1 MWSNE
6 NFILAPLEV
15 KRARKRLFFSF
26 LFIFSIF
33 FSIFFQVL
41 SFPLQEKNK
50 LLLANQITNG
60 LNRANIVDRNG
71 SLMAT
76 SIPAWSISAHPHE
89 VLEPRQSAITLHK
102 LMPEKSLEFLTKQL
116 ESNSKY
122 VEIDRVSSPR
132 RIDLI
137 LNSGVTGIHFSK
149 TQTRLYPKGN
159 LASHILGNVNRDG
172 IGLAGIEHEMDD
184 KLKSNLNSVQLTID
198 TNIQYILE
206 TEIKKQIKFFEAKSA
221 AGIVL
226 NVTNGEILAISSY
239 PTFDVNFFGEASSN
253 QKFNRATFGNYD
265 MGSTFKLINTAIAID
280 SGKVKLEEKFNT
292 TKPLK
297 FGRHR
302 IDDFRY
308 LDKPANVAEILVNSS
323 NIGSALIAERIG
335 PETQKHYFDL
345 LELTKKPD
353 LPLLEVSKPI
363 FNSKWPR
370 LTSITASYGYGIAVS
385 PIQLASA
392 ISCIFNDGKFITPKL
407 IKNKNEIIKKRV
419 FSKKTSLTMRK
430 LARAV
435 VTHPDGSGKK
445 ANAYGYLVGGKTG
458 TAEIISNSGG
468 FKKNANLSSFIGAFP
483 INAPKFLVLVLIE
496 EPKPQFQKLK
506 HNYTTGGQ
514 VAAPVVRKIIQKI
527 APILN
532 VHPIVKNLPKIEQTL
547 KLDILYDN
555 SKVKNASL

>member
-6 NFILAPLEV
+6 NFILAPLEI

-41 SFPLQEKNK
+41 SFPLQEKNR

-60 LNRANIVDRNG
+60 SNRANIVDRNG

-89 VLEPRQSAITLHK
+89 VLEPNQSAITLHK
-102 LMPEKSLEFLTKQL
+102 LMPEKSLELLKKQL
-116 ESNSKY
+116 KSNSRY
-122 VEIDRVSSPR
+122 VEIDRVSSPK

-172 IGLAGIEHEMDD
+172 IGLAGIEHKMDD
-184 KLKSNLNSVQLTID
+184 ELKSNLNSIQLTID

-221 AGIVL
+221 AGVVL

-239 PTFDVNFFGEASSN
+239 PNFDVNYFGEASSN

-308 LDKPANVAEILVNSS
+308 LDKPVNVAEILVNSS

-335 PETQKHYFDL
+335 PKTQKHYFDL
-345 LELTKKPD
+345 LELTKKPN

-363 FNSKWPR
+363 FNRKWPK

-392 ISCIFNDGKFITPKL
+392 ISCIFNDGKFINPKL
-407 IKNKNEIIKKRV
+407 IKNKNEIFEKRV

-445 ANAYGYLVGGKTG
+445 ADAYGYLVGGKTG
-458 TAEIISNSGG
+458 TAEIISNTGG

-483 INAPKFLVLVLIE
+483 INDPKFLVLVLIE

-506 HNYTTGGQ
+506 HRFTTGGQ

-532 VHPIVKNLPKIEQTL
+532 VQPIVKNLPKIEQTL
-547 KLDILYDN
+547 KLDILDDN

>member
-6 NFILAPLEV
+6 NFILAPLEI
-15 KRARKRLFFSF
+15 KKARKRLFIAF

-41 SFPLQEKNK
+41 SFPFQENNK
-50 LLLANQITNG
+50 LLLASQITSG
-60 LNRANIVDRNG
+60 LNRANIIDRNG

-76 SIPAWSISAHPHE
+76 SIPAWSISAHPNE
-89 VLEPRQSAITLHK
+89 VLEPDQSAFILHK
-102 LMPEKSLEFLTKQL
+102 LMPEKNLALLTKKL
-116 ESNSKY
+116 KSNSKY
-122 VEIDRVSSPR
+122 VEIDRVSSPK

-137 LNSGVTGIHFSK
+137 LNSGITGIHFSK

-172 IGLAGIEHEMDD
+172 KGLAGIEYKMDE
-184 KLKSNLNSVQLTID
+184 KLKSNLNPIQLTID
-198 TNIQYILE
+198 TNVQYILE
-206 TEIKKQIKFFEAKSA
+206 SEIKKQIKFFEAKSA

-226 NVTNGEILAISSY
+226 NITNGEILAISSY
-239 PTFDVNFFGEASSN
+239 PDFDVNYFGEATAN

-280 SGKVKLEEKFNT
+280 SGSVKLDEKFDT
-292 TKPLK
+292 TKPLF
-297 FGRHR
+297 FGKHR

-323 NIGSALIAERIG
+323 NIGSALIAKKIG
-335 PETQKHYFDL
+335 PKVQKYYFDL
-345 LELTKKPD
+345 LELTKKPV
-353 LPLLEVSKPI
+353 LPILEVSKPI
-363 FNSKWPR
+363 FNSKWPK

-392 ISCIFNDGKFITPKL
+392 ISCIFNDGKFVSPRL
-407 IKNKNEIIKKRV
+407 IKNKSEIVEKRV

-435 VTHPDGSGKK
+435 VTHPNGSGKK
-445 ANAYGYLVGGKTG
+445 ADAFGYLVGGKTG
-458 TAEIISNSGG
+458 TAEIISSSGG
-468 FKKNANLSSFIGAFP
+468 FKKNANLASFVGAFP
-483 INAPKFLVLVLIE
+483 INNPKFLVLALIE
-496 EPKPQFQKLK
+496 EPKPQIQKLK
-506 HNYTTGGQ
+506 HRYTTGGQ
-514 VAAPVVRKIIQKI
+514 VAAPVVGKIIKKI

-532 VHPIVKNLPKIEQTL
+532 VHPIVKNLPEIEQTL
-547 KLDILYDN
+547 KLDILYN
-555 SKVKNASL
+555 NLEATNASL

>member
-6 NFILAPLEV
+6 NFILAPLEI

-60 LNRANIVDRNG
+60 SNRANIVDRNG

-89 VLEPRQSAITLHK
+89 VLEPNQSAITLHK
-102 LMPEKSLEFLTKQL
+102 LMPEKSLELLKRQL
-116 ESNSKY
+116 KSNSRY
-122 VEIDRVSSPR
+122 VEIDRVSSPK

-149 TQTRLYPKGN
+149 TQTRLYPKSN

-172 IGLAGIEHEMDD
+172 IGLAGIEHKMDD
-184 KLKSNLNSVQLTID
+184 ELKSNLNSIQLTID
-198 TNIQYILE
+198 SNVQYILE

-239 PTFDVNFFGEASSN
+239 PNFDVNYYGEASSN

-297 FGRHR
+297 YGRHR

-308 LDKPANVAEILVNSS
+308 LDKPVNVAEILVNSS

-335 PETQKHYFDL
+335 PKIQKHYFDL
-345 LELTKKPD
+345 LELTKKPN

-363 FNSKWPR
+363 FNRKWPK

-392 ISCIFNDGKFITPKL
+392 ISCIFNDGKFISPKL
-407 IKNKNEIIKKRV
+407 IKNKNEIIEKRV
-419 FSKKTSLTMRK
+419 FTKKTSLTMRK

-445 ANAYGYLVGGKTG
+445 ADAYGYLVGGKTG
-458 TAEIISNSGG
+458 TAEIISNTGG

-483 INAPKFLVLVLIE
+483 INDPKFLVLVLIE

-506 HNYTTGGQ
+506 HRFTTGGQ
-514 VAAPVVRKIIQKI
+514 VAAPVVRKIVQKI

-532 VHPIVKNLPKIEQTL
+532 VQPIVKNLPKIEQTL
-547 KLDILYDN
+547 KLDILDDN